1 LKKIVPNQ
9 IINLFD
15 FQRKMQQLTAILL
28 LSLAVFA
35 SATRIA
41 HPGSKELQANED
53 LTFSIR
59 RLAPHEAARGNLYHL
74 YQAHMARLN
83 GSLPLANEKGNPT
96 PDGGIDWQ
104 AVANIG
110 KQVWDIIVK
119 NQPTSDV
126 KTAYGA
132 AVPVSK
138 IL

>member
-1 LKKIVPNQ
+1 
-9 IINLFD
+9 
-15 FQRKMQQLTAILL
+15 MQQLTAILL

-96 PDGGIDWQ
+96 LT
-104 AVANIG
+104 VVLIG
-110 KQVWDIIVK
+110 KQSLIL
-119 NQPTSDV
+119 
-126 KTAYGA
+126 A
-132 AVPVSK
+132 SK
-138 IL
+138 SGISL